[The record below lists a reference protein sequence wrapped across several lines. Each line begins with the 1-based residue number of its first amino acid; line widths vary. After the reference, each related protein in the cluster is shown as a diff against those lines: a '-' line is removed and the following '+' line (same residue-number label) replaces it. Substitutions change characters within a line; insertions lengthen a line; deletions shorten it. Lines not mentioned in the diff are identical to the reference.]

1 MIFSDNYTVK
11 EKYSLFQKKH
21 LGTFSEMPWICTP
34 LCDERYL
41 PNLSK
46 DVKDKLNSIFNYKYF
61 FGQDTIDDEKK
72 YLSLHHK
79 ENEIITYQ
87 AKIDVKY
94 ANIENSFDWNDFI
107 VSSNI
112 PEMLNLKEQIEKL
125 TSETDIH
132 YTNIVSVEY
141 DNNCKE
147 KVMYIF
153 DTTYN
158 LDEYT
163 QNSKIND
170 INAFCKKYYQIVE
183 GLFGIYTNSTK
194 VKYFLDFKYPFMV
207 STGDYK
213 DPKFFK
219 DNDKQIPAFVA
230 SEGFMISL
238 FNNNLLSQ
246 DNIDYIFNDIL
257 KDLENQNYKFD
268 LEYIFDES
276 GEIEDIIFYR
286 CKYEEFDEVETVE
299 PML

>member
-183 GLFGIYTNSTK
+183 GLFGIYANSTK